1 MENNLQEIFNL
12 KENEQGDIAVSGR
25 ELHKGLEVDSHYKDW
40 IKRML
45 SYGFEE
51 NSDFVATAQKRATNN
66 PKNPWTTESNHIL
79 TLDTAKEISMLQ
91 RTEIGKQV
99 RQYFISIEKKY
110 TQYMKEEYYTLETE
124 KAELLK
130 ENNDLQ
136 DRIIY
141 LESIKD
147 NESLVDSEKWKQEA
161 VTIISG
167 IGIKRAFSEKN
178 IPQCTSWTYSE
189 SYKSLNMK
197 ARTNIKARLTRYKT
211 RLLSQ
216 GQPKTEVDK
225 ISLLDFIAQDQNLIA
240 KYTESLEE
248 LALKYNFFINQ
259 DKTEFNKFTLRLEEK
274 NENVLPFKDYFGGL
288 PGME

>member
-25 ELHKGLEVDSHYKDW
+25 ELHAGLEVNTEYKKW
-40 IKRML
+40 ISRMFE
-45 SYGFEE
+45 YDFEE
-51 NSDFVATAQKRATNN
+51 NLDFVRVTQKCPTPGGEQNI
-66 PKNPWTTESNHIL
+66 TNHIL

-197 ARTNIKARLTRYKT
+197 AITNIKARLTRYKT

-248 LALKYNFFINQ
+248 LALKYNFFISQ